1 MTGAAPRLEPFP
13 LGDVA
18 LGEGSVYLRARDAML
33 ELARAYPVDRLLAVF
48 RANAGLD
55 TFGAEPPGAW
65 EGFGHPNE
73 EAWGED
79 DYPGKD
85 RAQTANLLRGHYAG
99 HFLSMLALAAASERD
114 EALRAKVDEMVD
126 GLGEVQEALAATGR
140 FSHPGFLAAYG
151 EWQFARLE
159 HFAPY
164 GEIWA
169 PYYTCHKIMA
179 GLLDAYELVGSER
192 ALEIVVAMGR
202 WVAQRLGRLD
212 HDRIQRMW
220 SLYIAGEY
228 GGMNETLARLSRVA
242 GIPEFLDTA
251 RLFDMDRLIDAG
263 AAGTDILT
271 GMHANQHLPQLIGY
285 VREYEVTGERR
296 YLDAVIGLWEQI
308 VPGRIFAHGGTGE
321 SELWGPP
328 QTVAGH
334 IGRRNAETCA
344 TYNLLKIARLLFQ
357 HTEDP
362 RYMAYYERA
371 SLNHVLASRRAVRST
386 TSPEV
391 AYMFPVD
398 PGALPEF
405 DNVGTC
411 CGGTGLE
418 NHVKHQDTVF
428 FRAADGGPELW
439 VNLLVPARLSWGE
452 QAVDVVLDSGHPWS
466 GRTALRVEPEA
477 DAVEL
482 TLHVRI
488 PAWASG
494 PATLRVGDEVRA
506 GEPGAYVAIAR
517 RWSRGE
523 VVEIDVPMTL
533 QAEGAIDD
541 PALRSVHLGPSVLVA
556 RDDATTTRE
565 LPLDGL
571 RRLDGT
577 LLDDHAFESSAAAD
591 AGARLQTDGHVA
603 ISGMRFEPVWT
614 GSDARYHVYVR
625 ARAAEIAFAG
635 TATDVP
641 ARVRADGRTLL
652 DDVWSEPLPRTR
664 HEFLD
669 RVLESAL
676 AARRDGLLTRAELE
690 RVLTAAGAAD
700 IGGTGAGWSSRVTAA
715 DGEAARWES
724 SEAGDVVW
732 ALPSGLDDVPLPPH
746 VTIETGTPPG
756 GSGWFTAAPVVTV
769 AAIDV
774 SEGEQ
779 GEPLVEV
786 RIGEEPWRVYDGPVP
801 VDAEGVVRVAARATS
816 AAGLTGY
823 ATRELAVDTAA
834 PAVEARVRSLGA
846 SVEITLIAQDD
857 TSGVERI
864 QWGGEG
870 TFWAT
875 FQEAFVRT
883 LGDREQI
890 IEFSATDRA
899 GNEGA
904 RQQLVL
910 PALESAE
917 TA

>member
-1 MTGAAPRLEPFP
+1 
-13 LGDVA
+13 
-18 LGEGSVYLRARDAML
+18 ML

-48 RANAGLD
+48 RANAGID
-55 TFGAEPPGAW
+55 TRRAEPPGAW
-65 EGFGHPNE
+65 EGFGHPSE
-73 EAWGED
+73 QAWGED

-114 EALRAKVDEMVD
+114 ETLRAKVEEMVD

-263 AAGTDILT
+263 VDGVDVLT

-285 VREYEVTGERR
+285 VHEYEITGERR

-308 VPGRIFAHGGTGE
+308 VPGRVFAHGGTGE

-344 TYNLLKIARLLFQ
+344 TYNLLKIARLLFL

-371 SLNHVLASRRAVRST
+371 SLNHVLASRRAARST

-405 DNVGTC
+405 DNIGTC

-439 VNLLVPARLSWGE
+439 VNLLVPARLSWWE

-466 GRTALRVEPEA
+466 GRTTLRVEPEA

-494 PATLRVGDEVRA
+494 PATLRVGEEVLV
-506 GEPGAYVAIAR
+506 GEPGTYVALTR
-517 RWSRGE
+517 GWRRGE
-523 VVEIDVPMTL
+523 VLDIDVPMTL
-533 QAEGAIDD
+533 QAQGAIDD

-577 LLDDHAFESSAAAD
+577 LLDDRGVESSSAAD
-591 AGARLQTDGHVA
+591 AGVRLQADGHLA

-614 GSDARYHVYVR
+614 GSDARYHMYVR
-625 ARAAEIAFAG
+625 ARATEVAFASTPTG
-635 TATDVP
+635 VP

-652 DDVWSEPLPRTR
+652 DDVWAEPLPRTR
-664 HEFLD
+664 DEFLE
-669 RVLESAL
+669 RVQESAL

-690 RVLTAAGAAD
+690 RVLVGAGAAD
-700 IGGTGAGWSSRVTAA
+700 IDGSGVTRRARIAAAGDAGV
-715 DGEAARWES
+715 GWELR
-724 SEAGDVVW
+724 ETGDVVW
-732 ALPSGLDDVPLPPH
+732 TLPGGLDDAPLPPH
-746 VTIETGTPPG
+746 VTIETDAPPA
-756 GSGWFTAAPVVTV
+756 GSGWFTATPVVTITAV
-769 AAIDV
+769 DV
-774 SEGEQ
+774 SEGEHD
-779 GEPLVEV
+779 PLVVEV
-786 RIGEEPWRVYDGPVP
+786 RTGEEPWRSYDGPVP
-801 VDAEGVVRVAARATS
+801 VEAEGVVRVEARATS

-823 ATRELAVDTAA
+823 TARELAVDTAA
-834 PAVEARVRSLGA
+834 PAVEARVRFLGA
-846 SVEITLIAQDD
+846 SVEITLIAQDE

-883 LGDREQI
+883 LTDREQV

-899 GNEGA
+899 GNEGV
-904 RQQLVL
+904 RQRLVL
-910 PALESAE
+910 PALEPAGSA
-917 TA
+917 